1 MEDIHLMIL
10 GATALAILI
19 ADHDGV
25 WYMLGKK
32 QTLSLR
38 RIMFLHRAVGVGLLG
53 MIATGALMVG
63 PYLLYFLKEEGFLL
77 KMFFVA
83 VLVVNS
89 FYIGHIAHV
98 AAERPFA
105 LLTPREKLSLMI
117 SGGASAMGWIGAATI
132 GFFFL

>member
-1 MEDIHLMIL
+1 MEDIHLLILGVTALMIL
-10 GATALAILI
+10 V

-32 QTLSLR
+32 QTLSLK
-38 RIMFLHRAVGVGLLG
+38 RIVFLHRAVGVGLAG
-53 MIATGALMVG
+53 MIITGALMVG
-63 PYLLYFLKEEGFLL
+63 PYLSYFLEEEEFLL

-89 FYIGHIAHV
+89 FYIGRVSHV
-98 AAERPFA
+98 AAETPFA
-105 LLTPREKLSLMI
+105 ALTPRQKMSLLI
-117 SGGASAMGWIGAATI
+117 SGAASAMGWIGAAVI